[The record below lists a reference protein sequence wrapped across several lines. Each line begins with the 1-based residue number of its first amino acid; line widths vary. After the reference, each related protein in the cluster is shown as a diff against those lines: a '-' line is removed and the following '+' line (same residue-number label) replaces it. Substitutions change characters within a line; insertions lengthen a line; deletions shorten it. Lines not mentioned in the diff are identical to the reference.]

1 MKKYIRRIVVALL
14 SLVCFVACKGREGGE
29 MSETR
34 KLLNDVKVV
43 IKEKPDSAFRV
54 LKALE
59 IPEDEETM
67 AEYSILIAKAEYLAT
82 RKIESDSLLLK
93 AIDFYGETQ
102 SKETA
107 LAHYSLGCYYFSRD
121 YDKAIDSFE
130 NSIKR
135 CPDGDD
141 EIKGR
146 AYHAIGTCWLSKG
159 DINEYLRASKKAL
172 KLLEGNESEEI
183 RILCQEMRHYL
194 NVFEATDQKKEDKN
208 SAVLYIIL
216 ASILIS
222 GLGVAAY
229 MVIKRKKD
237 SSKEVDDEPASSAL
251 EEKLKEGRSALE
263 MTSAYGT
270 LLEIRSLNEGEL
282 QARNDIDP
290 KAIEDAVLASFH
302 DAYQI
307 LAKSEEKI
315 SHQDLLLCIYGYLKF
330 SNNVIAFLLKSV
342 PTTIR
347 QRRKRLQGKISPEAY
362 KILFP

>member
-1 MKKYIRRIVVALL
+1 MNNYIRTILAVAIIVISYITAY
-14 SLVCFVACKGREGGE
+14 C
-29 MSETR
+29 ETD
-34 KLLNDVKVV
+34 KSDVHKILDEVNQYL
-43 IKEKPDSAFRV
+43 KEKPDSAFRV

-82 RKIESDSLLLK
+82 GKIESDSLLLK

-130 NSIKR
+130 NSIKC
-135 CPDGDD
+135 CPDADD

-194 NVFEATDQKKEDKN
+194 NVFDATYQKKEDKN

-237 SSKEVDDEPASSAL
+237 SDKAAEAEPASSLL
-251 EEKLKEGRSALE
+251 EKKLQEGRSALE
-263 MTSAYGT
+263 MTSAYRI

-282 QARNDIDP
+282 QARNDIDAS
-290 KAIEDAVLASFH
+290 AIEDAVLASFY

-307 LAKSEEKI
+307 LAESEEKI
-315 SHQDLLLCIYGYLKF
+315 SHQELLLCLYGYLRV

-347 QRRKRLQGKISPEAY
+347 QRRKRLQGKLSPEAY
-362 KILFP
+362 QILF

>member
-1 MKKYIRRIVVALL
+1 MSKYIRRIVVALL
-14 SLVCFVACKGREGGE
+14 SLVCFVACKEREGGE

-82 RKIESDSLLLK
+82 GKIESDSLLLK

-194 NVFEATDQKKEDKN
+194 NVFDATDQKKDDKN

-229 MVIKRKKD
+229 IVTKRKKD
-237 SSKEVDDEPASSAL
+237 SDKAADAEPVSSLL
-251 EEKLKEGRSALE
+251 EKKLQEGRSALE
-263 MTSAYGT
+263 MTSAYRI

-282 QARNDIDP
+282 QARNDIDAS
-290 KAIEDAVLASFH
+290 AIEDAVLASFY

-307 LAKSEEKI
+307 LAESEEKI
-315 SHQDLLLCIYGYLKF
+315 SHQELLLCLYGYLRV

-347 QRRKRLQGKISPEAY
+347 QRRKRLQGKLSPEAY
-362 KILFP
+362 QILF